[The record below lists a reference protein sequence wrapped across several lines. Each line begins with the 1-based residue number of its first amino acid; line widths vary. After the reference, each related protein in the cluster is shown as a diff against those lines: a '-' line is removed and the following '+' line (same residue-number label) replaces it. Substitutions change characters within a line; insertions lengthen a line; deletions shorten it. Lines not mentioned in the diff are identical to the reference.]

1 MNPYVIFTDSGCDIA
16 PELLDQWG
24 VKYAALTF
32 HFTDNDQ
39 EYGNYDMPSKEFYD
53 NMRAGRVAK
62 TSALNVE
69 NYKEAFEPE
78 LKEGRDVLCLA
89 FSSGLSN
96 TCNAGCLAA
105 NELKEMYPERTVAV
119 VDTLA
124 ASAGQ
129 GMLVYMAVQKKNEGA
144 SLEETAQ
151 FITDNRLHMA
161 HWFTVDD
168 LVYLKRGG
176 RVSPTVA
183 LIGAMLNIKPVMH
196 MDDEGHLMKVGQ
208 VRGRKAAL
216 KAIVAKY
223 TETALD
229 PKSGTVFICH
239 GDCMDDAKRLRE
251 MVLAEHGVDTEL
263 TVDIGPCI
271 GAHSGPGTIAL
282 FFLAKE
288 R

>member
-1 MNPYVIFTDSGCDIA
+1 MNPYIIFTDSGCDIA
-16 PELLDQWG
+16 PEMLDQWG

-32 HFTDNDQ
+32 RFNDSDQ

-69 NYKEAFEPE
+69 NYKEAFEIE
-78 LKEGRDVLCLA
+78 LKQGNDILCLA

-96 TCNAGCLAA
+96 TCNAACLAA
-105 NELKEMYPERTVAV
+105 NEMREAYPERSIIV

-144 SLEETAQ
+144 TMEEVAQ
-151 FITDNRLHMA
+151 YITESRLKMA

-183 LIGAMLNIKPVMH
+183 LIGAMLSIKPVMH
-196 MDDEGHLMKVGQ
+196 MDNEGHLTKVGQ
-208 VRGRKAAL
+208 ARGRKAAL

-223 TETALD
+223 SETALD
-229 PKSGTVFICH
+229 PKNGLVFICH
-239 GDCMDDAKRLRE
+239 GDCPEDAQRLRD
-251 MVLAEHGVDTEL
+251 MVLTEHGNDTKL
-263 TVDIGPCI
+263 TVDVGPCI